1 MMKRYFWLSCGIL
14 VLLLVAWVLLFIPN
28 VRTEQIAFFIPKN
41 ATFPQLMDSLKK
53 HDVLKNQTTFK
64 IASKVLLYKNVRTGK
79 YVMGKEMS
87 NFNLLM
93 MLRRGQHYPVKFTFN
108 NVRTKEQLMNK
119 LSKYY
124 FLFEWQDLYQ
134 LLNDRPFLEKY
145 QLTPETAIAVF
156 IPNTYEFYY
165 DITAVDF
172 FEKMFHY
179 YQEFWNEK
187 RVGEAEE
194 LGLTPMEIITLAS
207 IVEEENF
214 KEKEKAIIAGLYI
227 NRLRANM
234 PLQADPT
241 IKFAVGDFSIKRVLN
256 EHLTVES
263 PYNTYKYKG
272 LPPGPIRIPVPSTV
286 DSVLHYTHHNYLY
299 MCAKEDFSGT
309 HNFTSNYQEHLR
321 NAARYRAA
329 LSAISQ

>member
-1 MMKRYFWLSCGIL
+1 MKRYFWFLGGTL
-14 VLLLVAWVLLFIPN
+14 VLLMGVWILFAPN
-28 VRTEQIAFFIPKN
+28 VRNEQISFFIPKN
-41 ATFPQLMDSLKK
+41 ATFPQLMDSLGKY
-53 HDVLKNQTTFK
+53 DVLKNQTTFK
-64 IASKVLLYKNVRTGK
+64 IASKVMLYRNVRTGK
-79 YVMGKEMS
+79 YVMDKGMS
-87 NFNLLM
+87 NFDLLM
-93 MLRRGQHYPVKFTFN
+93 MLRKGQHYPVKFTFN

-134 LLNDRPFLEKY
+134 LLNDQPFLGKY
-145 QLTPETAIAVF
+145 QLTPETVMAIF

-165 DITAVDF
+165 DITAVEF

-179 YQEFWNEK
+179 YQEFWNEE
-187 RVGEAEE
+187 RMGEAEAI
-194 LGLTPMEIITLAS
+194 GFTPLEVVTLAS

-214 KEKEKAIIAGLYI
+214 REKEKAIIAGLYI
-227 NRLRANM
+227 NRLRADM

-272 LPPGPIRIPVPSTV
+272 LPPGPIRIPTPSTV
-286 DSVLHYTHHNYLY
+286 DSVLHYTHHNYMY

-309 HNFTSNYQEHLR
+309 HNFTNNYQEHLR
-321 NAARYRAA
+321 NAAKYRAA